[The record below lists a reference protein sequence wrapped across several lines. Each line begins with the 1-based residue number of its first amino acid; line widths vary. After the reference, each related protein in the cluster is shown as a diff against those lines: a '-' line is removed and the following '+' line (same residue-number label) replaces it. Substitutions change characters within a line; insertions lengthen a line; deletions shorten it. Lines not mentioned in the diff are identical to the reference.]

1 MVSQNSERAVN
12 AAPEADDPQDK
23 FFAEEQKLSSADTV
37 TTDEYS
43 SSITKPLD
51 AEDVGPEVG
60 PGRRATDAPV
70 SAPAKSLQHLA
81 LAGMIIGLAAGFIMV
96 SSDSLNRFLGLGL
109 TFFAGGLAVWRLFAD
124 DMQRSVQA
132 LQVKDD
138 KIRRLMARC
147 EELED
152 RAWEL
157 GESDERHASIL
168 ATLGDVVVRRD
179 QDGTITYVNSAADD
193 VFGLGHALQP

>member
-12 AAPEADDPQDK
+12 AAPEADDTQDK

-43 SSITKPLD
+43 SSITTPLD
-51 AEDVGPEVG
+51 EEDVGPEVG

-109 TFFAGGLAVWRLFAD
+109 TFFAGGLAVWRLFC
-124 DMQRSVQA
+124 RTTCS
-132 LQVKDD
+132 
-138 KIRRLMARC
+138 ARC
-147 EELED
+147 
-152 RAWEL
+152 
-157 GESDERHASIL
+157 
-168 ATLGDVVVRRD
+168 RR
-179 QDGTITYVNSAADD
+179 YR
-193 VFGLGHALQP
+193 